1 MTTQNFTIQGM
12 NCASCSANVEKA
24 LSNLEGVRSASVNL
38 TTENAQVEYDEGKL
52 QVEDLKEVVDK
63 AGYTLITDHKALYS
77 NEASQLLH
85 QNYAISGMTCASCA
99 ATVEKAVQAIPGV
112 QTAGVNLATETL
124 SVDWAEKAH
133 PETIYETVENAGYEA
148 ALSLSATEQYEI
160 DRLRKEASLE
170 ASRNKIIWMAVFTI
184 PLFILTMGP
193 MVGMPVPHAIDI
205 MHNPGVNALIQ
216 LALTIPVLILGR
228 DIFARGFK
236 ALFNLHPNM
245 DSLVAVGTSAAF
257 IQGIVMTYLLVF
269 TTYQPSGHP
278 DLYFESAAVI
288 ITLIQVG
295 KYMEEL
301 AKGRTSSAIKALM
314 DLTPKE
320 ARRVKADGSV
330 EMVAVELL
338 QPGDQ
343 VQVRPGESLP
353 VDGVIIE
360 GQSSVDESMLTGESM
375 PVTKVKGDPVTGASI
390 NKTGAFTYEVTRVG
404 EDTTLSQIV
413 KMVQDAQGAK
423 APIAKLA
430 DVISLYFVPI
440 VMVLALLAGLFWY
453 FIMGQPLQFALMIFI
468 SVLIIACPCALGLA
482 TPTAIMVGTGNG
494 AQKGILIKSGVAL
507 ESTHH
512 ADTVLLDKTG
522 TITLGEPQVTDFEV
536 VEGIDR
542 NKVLTLI
549 GAAESASEHPLGEA
563 IVRYTEEKGV
573 SLPNVDQFD
582 SITGQ
587 GIVAEIA
594 GDSIHIGNRRL
605 MEEVLTH
612 TISEKM
618 EATVTRLSEEAKTA
632 MYLAING
639 ENVGVI
645 AVSDPV
651 KDSSVDAIRK
661 LHELGLEVV
670 MLTGDN
676 QKTAETIAQSVG
688 VDQVIAEVLP
698 EDKAGVVEKLQSQ
711 GKHVVMVGDGI
722 NDAPALAQADI
733 GMAIGS
739 GTDIAIES
747 ADIVLMQSDLHG
759 VPKAIGLS
767 SATIKNIKQNL
778 FWAFAYNVIGIPVAM
793 GVLHLL
799 GGPLLSP
806 MFAALAMSLS
816 SVSVLLNAL
825 RLRNY

>member
-1 MTTQNFTIQGM
+1 MSTQNFTIQGM

-24 LSNLEGVRSASVNL
+24 LNNLAGVRSASVNL
-38 TTENAQVEYDEGKL
+38 TTESALIDYDQEIL
-52 QVEDLKEVVDK
+52 QAVDLAKVVDK
-63 AGYTLITDHKALYS
+63 AGYTLIIDQTEMYTEEMTS
-77 NEASQLLH
+77 SLH
-85 QNYAISGMTCASCA
+85 QTFAVSGMTCASCA
-99 ATVEKAVQAIPGV
+99 ATVEKAAQAIAGV

-124 SVDWAEKAH
+124 SIDWTERANPAAV
-133 PETIYETVENAGYEA
+133 YETVESVGYQA
-148 ALSLSATEQYEI
+148 TLSLSATEQYEI
-160 DRLRKEASLE
+160 DRQRKEAALKE
-170 ASRNKIIWMAVFTI
+170 SRNKIIWMAIFTI

-205 MHNPGVNALIQ
+205 MHNPGINALIQ
-216 LALTIPVLILGR
+216 LALTLPVMLLGR
-228 DIFARGFK
+228 NIFVRGFK

-269 TTYQPSGHP
+269 TNYNPGGHP

-295 KYMEEL
+295 KYMEDI

-320 ARRVKADGSV
+320 ARRLQIDGSV

-338 QPGDQ
+338 QPGDK
-343 VQVRPGESLP
+343 VQVRPGEALP
-353 VDGVIIE
+353 VDGVIVE
-360 GQSSVDESMLTGESM
+360 GQSSIDESMLTGESM
-375 PVTKVKGDPVTGASI
+375 PVAKGAGDSVTGASI

-404 EDTTLSQIV
+404 EDTTLAQIV
-413 KMVQDAQGAK
+413 KMVRDAQGAK

-453 FIMGQPLQFALMIFI
+453 FIIGQSLQFALMIFI

-482 TPTAIMVGTGNG
+482 TPTAIMVGTGSG

-522 TITLGEPQVTDFEV
+522 TITLGQPQVTDFEV
-536 VEGIDR
+536 VDSVDADR
-542 NKVLTLI
+542 ILALI

-563 IVRYTEEKGV
+563 IVRYAEEKGLL
-573 SLPNVDQFD
+573 LPKVNHFD

-587 GIVAEIA
+587 GIEAEIEGA
-594 GDSIHIGNRRL
+594 TVNIGNRRL
-605 MEEVLTH
+605 MDNILKNDVP
-612 TISEKM
+612 EKM
-618 EATVTRLSEEAKTA
+618 EAAVTRLSEEAKTA

-639 ENVGVI
+639 ENIGVI

-651 KDSSVDAIRK
+651 KESSVEAIRQ
-661 LHELGLEVV
+661 LHDLGLEVI

-676 QKTAETIAQSVG
+676 QKTAETIAKSVG

-698 EDKAGVVEKLQSQ
+698 EDKAGVVEKLQKQ

-747 ADIVLMQSDLHG
+747 ADIVLMRSDLDG
-759 VPKAIGLS
+759 VPKAIDLS

-778 FWAFAYNVIGIPVAM
+778 FWAFAYNVIGIPIAM
-793 GVLHLL
+793 GLL
-799 GGPLLSP
+799 YFFGGPLLSP

-825 RLRNY
+825 RLRNH